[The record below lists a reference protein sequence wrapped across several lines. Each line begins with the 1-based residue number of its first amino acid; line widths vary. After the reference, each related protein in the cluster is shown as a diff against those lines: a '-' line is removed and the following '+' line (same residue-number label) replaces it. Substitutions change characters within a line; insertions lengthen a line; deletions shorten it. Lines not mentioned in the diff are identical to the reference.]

1 MGQRKHLVHVPPPPG
16 HSPQLPQSPR
26 QPSLVSSKTE
36 EGAGQLYF
44 SKSRAGE
51 DEQGKLAVRLIRALC
66 LRLPVVRLLR

>member
-1 MGQRKHLVHVPPPPG
+1 MSVFPPQG

-26 QPSLVSSKTE
+26 KPSLVSSKTE

-51 DEQGKLAVRLIRALC
+51 DKQGKLAVRLIRALC